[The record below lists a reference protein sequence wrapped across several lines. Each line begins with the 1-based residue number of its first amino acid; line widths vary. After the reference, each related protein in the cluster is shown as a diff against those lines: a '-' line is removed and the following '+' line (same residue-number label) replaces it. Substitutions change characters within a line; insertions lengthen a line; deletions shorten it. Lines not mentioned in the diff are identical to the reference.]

1 MPTSRPRGAV
11 RCAIPLALLI
21 AALMPASAGAAGNWT
36 CEASAVHGT
45 VLTNLQLDPLAANR
59 GQPACQP
66 ATAGISTPSGLPLPI
81 SLDALYARTSVDGPA
96 GAQVAGAEAGVADL
110 KVGSVPSLP
119 LPAPDLGVTQVPL
132 SVPLLGTITV
142 DLRPALEALQEPVP
156 NANLLHVQ
164 AAQASAS
171 AQCVNGSPQLTG
183 SSTIA
188 GLAIG
193 GRSFAVDQPITET
206 VALIDT
212 RSIDPSDIDL
222 AKVVL
227 PLGVNLSAVQGV
239 LKKALDSLPTIDVP
253 PTLAQVTVTPKRQIR
268 TGSQLTQH
276 ALDAYVSVAGV
287 PVADLVVGEATV
299 GSGGVDCAA
308 RSNDN
313 PPNGDNPPHGS
324 PPTVIGSGPPGGS
337 GGSSGPGA
345 GTVDQA
351 LACTSR
357 SLALIDVVVHGGRV
371 RLVGAADRRFAGRR
385 VAIKLTGTGKTV
397 ARAKV
402 ADSGLFRAT
411 VPLPPRAIRNSN
423 RARYQ
428 ATIGK
433 EESLPLKLARRVL
446 VLGTRVAGGKVTL
459 TGRLI
464 RPLPARLRPI
474 TVKRRVSCD
483 DWKTVGRARPAANGS
498 FRVTVDGPPDG
509 QVAVY
514 RLQTQVAASWTR
526 RARLSPT
533 FSLPRFVEG

>member
-1 MPTSRPRGAV
+1 MPIPRPRGAA

-21 AALMPASAGAAGNWT
+21 AALMPASASAAGNWT

-45 VLTNLQLDPLAANR
+45 VLTNLSLDPLAANR
-59 GQPACQP
+59 GQPDCRP

-81 SLDALYARTSVDGPA
+81 SLEVLYARTTADG
-96 GAQVAGAEAGVADL
+96 QVAGAEAGVADL

-119 LPAPDLGVTQVPL
+119 LPAPDLGVTQLPL
-132 SVPLLGTITV
+132 SVPVVGTITV
-142 DLRPALEALQEPVP
+142 DLRPALEALLEPVP

-164 AAQASAS
+164 AVQASAS
-171 AQCVNGSPQLTG
+171 AQCVNGAPQLTG

-212 RSIDPSDIDL
+212 RSIDPSDLDL

-227 PLGVNLSAVQGV
+227 PVGVNLSAVQGV
-239 LKKALDSLPTIDVP
+239 LKTALDSLPTIEVP
-253 PTLAQVTVTPKRQIR
+253 PTLAQVTVAPKRQIR

-299 GSGGVDCAA
+299 GAAGVVCAS

-313 PPNGDNPPHGS
+313 PPDDSPSHGG

-337 GGSSGPGA
+337 SGPGA
-345 GTVDQA
+345 DTVNQA

-357 SLALIDVVVHGGRV
+357 SLALIDVVVRAGRV
-371 RLVGAADRRFAGRR
+371 HLVGAADRRFAGRR
-385 VAIKLTGTGKTV
+385 VAIELTGTGKTV
-397 ARAKV
+397 ARPKV
-402 ADSGLFRAT
+402 ADSGLFRAS
-411 VPLPPRAIRNSN
+411 VPLPPRAIRNTN

-428 ATIGK
+428 ATIGE

-446 VLGTRVAGGKVTL
+446 VTGTRVAGGKVTL

-474 TVKRRVSCD
+474 TVKRRVSCEA
-483 DWKTVGRARPAANGS
+483 WKTVGRARPAANGS

-514 RLQTQVAASWTR
+514 RLQTQVAASWTNR
-526 RARLSPT
+526 GRVSPT